1 MVLTKVE
8 RLEFACMEWSSE
20 VTGKGGGAGGRLDCV
35 IAGRGTATMDTAHAL
50 SFSCPCALPV
60 LRPCNEYLLQAL
72 RTHTCE
78 TRPRL
83 QVFMRGMKGGCRCM
97 HAWIVAVRGGLGGC
111 RCMHAWIV
119 ADWQCVEGSCCCM
132 VHAWIVAV
140 HGGRAGRLPAA
151 A

>member
-35 IAGRGTATMDTAHAL
+35 IAGRGIAAMDTAHAL